1 MIKIR
6 RKKIFEDDAQQPVQN
21 NNQQVNNQQPAQN
34 TNQNNSQQPQSNNQ
48 QPAQQDTN
56 QNQQQTTDQNQQQN
70 IDQNQQQN
78 AQQSQQPQQNPN
90 AEKVKNLVS
99 QLANNAWLGVANSI
113 PELIQKEIPDFKE
126 GNQAAEPA
134 IKAWGTFKSNP
145 SEENYKA
152 FISAFETY
160 GGVNPDDQNN
170 QQQVQQNVNAGAKA
184 AYSFNKK
191 LMENLAIA
199 NKKKYYNS
207 IAENYFDK
215 SKFKIKTY

>member
-6 RKKIFEDDAQQPVQN
+6 RKKLFEDDAQQPVQN
-21 NNQQVNNQQPAQN
+21 NNQQINNQQPVQN
-34 TNQNNSQQPQSNNQ
+34 TDQNNAQQQQANGQQS
-48 QPAQQDTN
+48 AQQDTN
-56 QNQQQTTDQNQQQN
+56 NQNQQQN
-70 IDQNQQQN
+70 TNQNQQQN
-78 AQQSQQPQQNPN
+78 AQQTQQPQQNPN
-90 AEKVKNLVS
+90 TEKVKNLVS

-170 QQQVQQNVNAGAKA
+170 QQQTQQNINAGAKA

-215 SKFKIKTY
+215 SEFKIKTY

>member
-6 RKKIFEDDAQQPVQN
+6 RKKLFEDDAQQPVQN
-21 NNQQVNNQQPAQN
+21 NNQQVNNQQPV
-34 TNQNNSQQPQSNNQ
+34 QNNVQQQQVNNQ
-48 QPAQQDTN
+48 QPVQN
-56 QNQQQTTDQNQQQN
+56 NQQPIQNTDQNQQQN
-70 IDQNQQQN
+70 TQQV
-78 AQQSQQPQQNPN
+78 QQPQQNPN

-134 IKAWGTFKSNP
+134 IKAWGTFKANP

-160 GGVNPDDQNN
+160 GGVNPDNQNN
-170 QQQVQQNVNAGAKA
+170 QQQVQQNNVNAGAKA

-207 IAENYFDK
+207 IAENYFEK
-215 SKFKIKTY
+215 SEFTIKTY

>member
-34 TNQNNSQQPQSNNQ
+34 TYQNNSQQPQSNNQ
-48 QPAQQDTN
+48 QPV
-56 QNQQQTTDQNQQQN
+56 QQN
-70 IDQNQQQN
+70 TNQNQQQN

-99 QLANNAWLGVANSI
+99 QLANNAWLGVASSI

-215 SKFKIKTY
+215 SEFKIKTY